1 MHFNLQEGREV
12 DPQSRGSRLISV
24 AARNLGSD
32 LPQSRATSPALVPV
46 PERGTKANP
55 FPSIPPHMIATVRNC
70 QGLSTA
76 ELADRLNVAP
86 AEIDAIRGLGHYSGG
101 DLLKPS
107 NGSTWLRAEQA
118 AERF

>member
-55 FPSIPPHMIATVRNC
+55 FPGIPAHMIATVRNNA
-70 QGLSTA
+70 LPTD
-76 ELADRLNVAP
+76 ELAARLGVSE

-101 DLLKPS
+101 DLLAPS

-118 AERF
+118 AVRF